1 MWDDS
6 KHNVL
11 NMIEGTFSISLNIIE
26 DDGFSWWFTSVAITV
41 SFCVLKKR
49 IIVVSFIFGMVM

>member
-26 DDGFSWWFTSVAITV
+26 DDGFSWWFTSVYGPV
-41 SFCVLKKR
+41 NKKKR
-49 IIVVSFIFGMVM
+49 KLF